1 MFSTTKVYR
10 YDKRLTILNID
21 EDKVF
26 ETTLDFDLNMINRG
40 NINGE
45 SVINSLLIL
54 INNSLS
60 CY

>member
-26 ETTLDFDLNMINRG
+26 ETTLGFDLNMINGG